1 MERIAALYGAHT
13 AMATTA
19 PDSSAHRY
27 AAAQFCAALAGI
39 DAERKAQGA
48 LPCLHPAAA
57 KVLAT
62 LDREWEGLARHRE
75 YPQLPLDNNTSERA
89 LRGPVVGR
97 KNFYGS
103 GSVVSAQLAS
113 RVWTITAT
121 AERTGLNPLTYLGA
135 YLDACAQAGGTAP
148 QGEALGRFLPW
159 AASDTDLAAC
169 PNANPVPPTG
179 EATSDANPHADPPTR
194 PP

>member
-1 MERIAALYGAHT
+1 MDPDTGNDHHRQLTNGQDTWRARCREIGTPGSGGGSGKRTGGNT
-13 AMATTA
+13 GTA
-19 PDSSAHRY
+19 PGVY
-27 AAAQFCAALAGI
+27 L
-39 DAERKAQGA
+39 
-48 LPCLHPAAA
+48 
-57 KVLAT
+57 T
-62 LDREWEGLARHRE
+62 
-75 YPQLPLDNNTSERA
+75 
-89 LRGPVVGR
+89 
-97 KNFYGS
+97 GS

-121 AERTGLNPLTYLGA
+121 AERTGLNPLTYLSA

-148 QGEALGRFLPW
+148 QGQALTRFLPW
-159 AASDTDLAAC
+159 AAGDTDLAAC